1 MGGLDGRN
9 DAKHRLEAEIAND
22 DQWVVFDDAH
32 DGDAWEQLELSE
44 IVVAAAWWVCAHTD
58 YGALTTRLS

>member
-9 DAKHRLEAEIAND
+9 DAQHRLEAEIAND

-32 DGDAWEQLELSE
+32 AEDAWEELELTE
-44 IVVAAAWWVCAHTD
+44 ITVAAAWWVSFVT
-58 YGALTTRLS
+58 S

>member
-9 DAKHRLEAEIAND
+9 DAQHRLEAEIAND

-32 DGDAWEQLELSE
+32 DEDAWEELELTE
-44 IVVAAAWWVCAHTD
+44 ITVAAAWWVAFVT
-58 YGALTTRLS
+58 S